1 MLAKC
6 QFHLLS
12 DAIVTFPREL
22 CYLREKKATMQKE
35 EESAQ

>member
-12 DAIVTFPREL
+12 DAMVTFPREL
-22 CYLREKKATMQKE
+22 CYLWEKKATMQEE